1 MTVLAKA
8 KFVRLPTPD
17 APSGSQ
23 SLSVQFNPTELN
35 FAKTAQV
42 AEIGIPGLDT
52 PLLQYVRGHAE
63 TLSLELFFD
72 STEDGTGA
80 TAKPVTEK
88 TDKFY
93 SLIKAEKA
101 THAPPVLLFLWGGT
115 SFPGKRRDNGFRCV
129 VTSVRQQFTMFA
141 PDGKPL
147 RAKLTVELK
156 EYKPLTLHLAELGFQ
171 STDHTKATV
180 VREADTITA
189 VAHREYGDDRSWRL
203 IADANG
209 VTDPLALRPG
219 QILRIPKGA
228 GR

>member
-1 MTVLAKA
+1 MTTLAKA

-17 APSGSQ
+17 ASSGTT
-23 SLSVQFNPTELN
+23 SLSVQFNPAELN
-35 FAKTAQV
+35 FTKTAQV
-42 AEIGIPGLDT
+42 AEIAIPGLDT
-52 PLLQYVRGHAE
+52 PLLQYVRGQAE

-80 TAKPVTEK
+80 SAKPVTEK

-93 SLIKAEKA
+93 SLIKAEQA

-115 SFPGKRRDNGFRCV
+115 AFPGKRRDHGFRCV
-129 VTSVRQQFTMFA
+129 VTSVRQQFTLFA

-156 EYKPLTLHLAELGFQ
+156 EYKPLTLHLAELGFM
-171 STDHTKATV
+171 SADHTKACV
-180 VREADTITA
+180 VRENDSITA
-189 VAHREYGDDRSWRL
+189 ISYREYTDDRRWRG
-203 IADANG
+203 IAEANG
-209 VTDPLALRPG
+209 ITDPLALRAG
-219 QILRIPKGA
+219 QILRIPRGA

>member
-1 MTVLAKA
+1 MTTLAKA

-17 APSGSQ
+17 ASTGTQ

-35 FAKTAQV
+35 FTKTAQI
-42 AEIGIPGLDT
+42 AEIAIPGLDT
-52 PLLQYVRGHAE
+52 PLLQYVRGQAE

-80 TAKPVTEK
+80 QAKPVTEQ

-93 SLIKAEKA
+93 ALIKAEQA

-115 SFPGKRRDNGFRCV
+115 AFPGRRRDHGFRCV
-129 VTSVRQQFTMFA
+129 VTSVRQQFTLFA

-147 RAKLTVELK
+147 RARLTVELK
-156 EYKPLTLHLAELGFQ
+156 EYKPLTLHLAELGFM
-171 STDHTKATV
+171 SADHTKACV

-189 VAHREYGDDRSWRL
+189 ISYREYTDDRRWRG
-203 IADANG
+203 IAEANG
-209 VTDPLALRPG
+209 ITDPLALRPG
-219 QILRIPKGA
+219 QILRIPRGA

>member
-1 MTVLAKA
+1 MTTLAKA

-17 APSGSQ
+17 AASGSQ
-23 SLSVQFNPTELN
+23 SLSVQFNPTELS
-35 FAKTAQV
+35 FTKTAMI
-42 AEIGIPGLDT
+42 AEIGVPGLDT
-52 PLLQYVRGHAE
+52 PLLQYVRGQAE
-63 TLSLELFFD
+63 TLTLELFFD

-80 TAKPVTEK
+80 RAKPVTEK

-93 SLIKAEKA
+93 ALIKAEQA

-115 SFPGKRRDNGFRCV
+115 AFPGKRRDHGFRCV
-129 VTSVRQQFTMFA
+129 VTSVKQQFTLFA

-156 EYKPLTLHLAELGFQ
+156 EYKPLALHLTELGFQ
-171 STDHTKATV
+171 SADHTKATV

-189 VAHREYGDDRSWRL
+189 IAYREYTDDRRWRL

-219 QILRIPKGA
+219 QILRVPRGA